1 MSKYDPLTRWL
12 NGQPPTS
19 VLATFTQIEHLLG
32 FPLPASARKYQA
44 WWANEKNP
52 GTRHIHAL
60 SWLNAGRKASPD
72 LKRKILIFS

>member
-12 NGQPPTS
+12 NTLPPTS

-32 FPLPASARKYQA
+32 FRLPASARKYQA
-44 WWANEKNP
+44 WWANETNP
-52 GTRHIHAL
+52 CTRHRHAL

-72 LKRKILIFS
+72 LTRQIVIFS